1 MTILAII
8 KQCEIRMSF
17 LNALK
22 NSNIELENYDLVNK
36 IDAEI
41 LELQDT
47 IDKLKNIAKDIGIIR
62 TKDE

>member
-1 MTILAII
+1 MTILALI
-8 KQCEIRMSF
+8 KQCEIRMSY

-22 NSNIELENYDLVNK
+22 NSNIQLENYDIVNK

-47 IDKLKNIAKDIGIIR
+47 IDKLKNIPN
-62 TKDE
+62 